1 MILHNDARHQIY
13 MMPD

>member
-13 MMPD
+13 MMLD